1 MYAQDD
7 VELNQNLNMD
17 FTYLDSRGNKNDCKN
32 CQKRFIPRYFSFMS
46 FVDRWM
52 IIQLDRLTLRPKP
65 SLKSL
70 KAQHSWAAWC
80 NQSIK
85 ITWHCWRLPIWPL
98 VMTGHYNIT
107 IVLIVHFI
115 LRIHQLESGKGE
127 EDIQIHEHA
136 RSTTSKTKMQEFR
149 IVIEIWRPLLLLRQ
163 HLWALY
169 KETPST
175 RCNTHNFKQATIMLG
190 VLYPIFA
197 TITQHCHCC
206 CQVQNWNGAQLRH
219 LIESSI
225 LHFLRIPVLSGCVH
239 AFRTLNWGICS
250 LSGIILTLDHVVSLL
265 TCVTFTIEKPKIMDC
280 TNLKGTIY

>member
-1 MYAQDD
+1 
-7 VELNQNLNMD
+7 
-17 FTYLDSRGNKNDCKN
+17 
-32 CQKRFIPRYFSFMS
+32 MS
-46 FVDRWM
+46 FVDRRI
-52 IIQLDRLTLRPKP
+52 IIQLDRLTLRPKT

-98 VMTGHYNIT
+98 VMTGHYYIT
-107 IVLIVHFI
+107 LVLIVHFI
-115 LRIHQLESGKGE
+115 LRIHQLESGKG

-175 RCNTHNFKQATIMLG
+175 WCNTHNFKQATIMLG
-190 VLYPIFA
+190 GTVSHICYNYP
-197 TITQHCHCC
+197 T
-206 CQVQNWNGAQLRH
+206 LP
-219 LIESSI
+219 L
-225 LHFLRIPVLSGCVH
+225 LLSGAKLKRCTTTSPD
-239 AFRTLNWGICS
+239 RIIDTP
-250 LSGIILTLDHVVSLL
+250 LSPNSCLKWMCPCFPHPQLGHLQPQWHHLDPRSCCLPSYLSHSQ
-265 TCVTFTIEKPKIMDC
+265 
-280 TNLKGTIY
+280 